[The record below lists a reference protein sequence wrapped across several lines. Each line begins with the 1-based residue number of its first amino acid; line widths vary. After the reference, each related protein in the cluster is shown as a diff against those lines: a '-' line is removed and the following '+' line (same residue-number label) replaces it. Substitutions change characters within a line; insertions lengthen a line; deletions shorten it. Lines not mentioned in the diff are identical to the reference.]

1 MFPEPKLNKLEPP
14 NRNRIL
20 YFTLKTQFK
29 LIKFMKETLE
39 GHFCGADDEHNI
51 DYPKKTTLFEFAKQL
66 NATAEQKG
74 KVEDKNGEKH
84 FSVSTYHDMID
95 DVSQKLKIGFE
106 QYIMA
111 KEGEI
116 NKLKKELAKEK
127 SISDSLL
134 SNNLQLVQNLD
145 EAKEENKV
153 LSQSLDKVQAGYR
166 QLSHSLREVQSE
178 NKQLAQKLDKVQSEK
193 QQLAHDSEATQAEN
207 RQLAYKLYQA
217 QESNKLLA
225 KNSEDI
231 LKANQQ
237 LAQKLDEAQ
246 TENQQLAHDLGEAQ
260 TKSKELARGQGEA
273 LAECSMLEYKL
284 EEAQAENQKLSK
296 KLDDARFD
304 IGRQNIAIGHL
315 KKKAERKDDAMQ
327 ADTSEVKE
335 KIAREMIDSGIRF
348 VKDMKTAID
357 DSQTFKCM
365 GLLNHMTDD
374 CFGKHEP
381 IHRELKDMIQGIFG
395 SREQVA
401 KEQNEPRPNNIRV
414 EKGGVYNAEVHHQD
428 IHPKVDKRDSLP
440 EADLP
445 GSLPEADLMDSLP
458 RHKRRRFRLEGEDYE

>member
-1 MFPEPKLNKLEPP
+1 MREVFEGDHSLN
-14 NRNRIL
+14 
-20 YFTLKTQFK
+20 Y
-29 LIKFMKETLE
+29 
-39 GHFCGADDEHNI
+39 GADDEHYI
-51 DYPKKTTLFEFAKQL
+51 VYPKVKTLYELCKEKNTTAKM
-66 NATAEQKG
+66 QKE
-74 KVEDKNGEKH
+74 KVEDKKGEKQI
-84 FSVSTYHDMID
+84 SVSTYLGMID

-111 KEGEI
+111 KEEEI
-116 NKLKKELAKEK
+116 RKLNEKLASKQR
-127 SISDSLL
+127 ISDSLI
-134 SNNLQLVQNLD
+134 SENQQLVQNLD
-145 EAKEENKV
+145 EAKKENKQ
-153 LSQSLDKVQAGYR
+153 LSQSLDKVQAGNR
-166 QLSHSLREVQSE
+166 QLAHRLREVQSE
-178 NKQLAQKLDKVQSEK
+178 KQQLAQKLDKVQSEK

-237 LAQKLDEAQ
+237 LAQKLDETQKA
-246 TENQQLAHDLGEAQ
+246 NQQLAHDLGEAQ
-260 TKSKELARGQGEA
+260 TKNKELARGQGEA
-273 LAECSMLEYKL
+273 MAECSMLEYKL
-284 EEAQAENQKLSK
+284 EETQAENQKLSK
-296 KLDDARFD
+296 KLDEARDEISCKD
-304 IGRQNIAIGHL
+304 ITIRRM
-315 KKKAERKDDAMQ
+315 KKDAERKDTAMQ
-327 ADTSEVKE
+327 VDVSEVKE

-374 CFGKHEP
+374 CFGKHES

-428 IHPKVDKRDSLP
+428 IHPKMDKRDSLP
-440 EADLP
+440 EADLR

-458 RHKRRRFRLEGEDYE
+458 RYKRRRFRLEGDDYEWR

>member
-1 MFPEPKLNKLEPP
+1 MREVFEGDHSLN
-14 NRNRIL
+14 
-20 YFTLKTQFK
+20 Y
-29 LIKFMKETLE
+29 
-39 GHFCGADDEHNI
+39 GADDEHYI
-51 DYPKKTTLFEFAKQL
+51 VYPKVKILSELYKKKNT
-66 NATAEQKG
+66 TAEKQKE
-74 KVEDKNGEKH
+74 KVEDEKGEKQI
-84 FSVSTYHDMID
+84 SVSTYLGMID
-95 DVSQKLKIGFE
+95 DVSQKLKIGFG

-111 KEGEI
+111 KEEEI
-116 NKLKKELAKEK
+116 RKLNEKLASKQR
-127 SISDSLL
+127 ISDSLI
-134 SNNLQLVQNLD
+134 SENQQLVQNLD
-145 EAKEENKV
+145 EAKK
-153 LSQSLDKVQAGYR
+153 
-166 QLSHSLREVQSE
+166 E
-178 NKQLAQKLDKVQSEK
+178 NKQLARKLDKVQSEK
-193 QQLAHDSEATQAEN
+193 QQLAHDLEATQAEN

-273 LAECSMLEYKL
+273 MAECSMLEYKL

-296 KLDDARFD
+296 KLDEARD
-304 IGRQNIAIGHL
+304 EISSKDIAIRRM
-315 KKKAERKDDAMQ
+315 KKEAERKAEAMA

-335 KIAREMIDSGIRF
+335 AFAREMIDSGIRF

-401 KEQNEPRPNNIRV
+401 KEQNEPRPNNVTV

-428 IHPKVDKRDSLP
+428 IHHEVDQPDFLPKGYHPLSLSEVDQLI
-440 EADLP
+440 
-445 GSLPEADLMDSLP
+445 SLP
-458 RHKRRRFRLEGEDYE
+458 RHKRKRLGLEGEDYEWK

>member
-1 MFPEPKLNKLEPP
+1 MREVFEGDHSLN
-14 NRNRIL
+14 
-20 YFTLKTQFK
+20 Y
-29 LIKFMKETLE
+29 
-39 GHFCGADDEHNI
+39 GADDEHYI
-51 DYPKKTTLFEFAKQL
+51 VYPKVKILSELYKKKNT
-66 NATAEQKG
+66 TAEKQKE
-74 KVEDKNGEKH
+74 KVEDEKGEKQV
-84 FSVSTYHDMID
+84 SVSTYHDMID

-116 NKLKKELAKEK
+116 SKLKKELAKEK

-134 SNNLQLVQNLD
+134 SNNLQLVQDLD
-145 EAKEENKV
+145 EAKEENKD

-178 NKQLAQKLDKVQSEK
+178 KQQLTQNLDEVKAKNKQLT
-193 QQLAHDSEATQAEN
+193 HDSEATQAEN

-217 QESNKLLA
+217 QESNK
-225 KNSEDI
+225 
-231 LKANQQ
+231 Q
-237 LAQKLDEAQ
+237 LAQNLNQAQKSKSQLAHDLDEAQ
-246 TENQQLAHDLGEAQ
+246 KENQQLAHDLGEAQ

-273 LAECSMLEYKL
+273 MAECSMLEFKL

-296 KLDDARFD
+296 KLDEARDEISCKD
-304 IGRQNIAIGHL
+304 ITIRRM
-315 KKKAERKDDAMQ
+315 KKDAERKDTAMQ
-327 ADTSEVKE
+327 VDVSEVKE
-335 KIAREMIDSGIRF
+335 KFAREMIDSGIRF

-374 CFGKHEP
+374 CFGKHEA
-381 IHRELKDMIQGIFG
+381 IHSELKDMIQGIFG

-428 IHPKVDKRDSLP
+428 IHHEVDQPDFLPKGYHPLSLSEVDQLI
-440 EADLP
+440 
-445 GSLPEADLMDSLP
+445 SLP
-458 RHKRRRFRLEGEDYE
+458 RHKRRRFRLEGEDYEWK

>member
-1 MFPEPKLNKLEPP
+1 MREVFEGDHSLN
-14 NRNRIL
+14 
-20 YFTLKTQFK
+20 Y
-29 LIKFMKETLE
+29 
-39 GHFCGADDEHNI
+39 GADDEHYI
-51 DYPKKTTLFEFAKQL
+51 VYPKVKILSELYKKKNT
-66 NATAEQKG
+66 TAEKQKE
-74 KVEDKNGEKH
+74 KVEDEKGEKQV
-84 FSVSTYHDMID
+84 SVSTYHDMID

-116 NKLKKELAKEK
+116 SKLKKELAKEK

-134 SNNLQLVQNLD
+134 SNNLQLVQDLD
-145 EAKEENKV
+145 EAKEENKD
-153 LSQSLDKVQAGYR
+153 LSQSLDKVQAGNR
-166 QLSHSLREVQSE
+166 QLAHRLRE
-178 NKQLAQKLDKVQSEK
+178 VQSEK
-193 QQLAHDSEATQAEN
+193 QQLTQNLDEVKAKNKQLTHDSEATQAEN

-217 QESNKLLA
+217 QESNK
-225 KNSEDI
+225 
-231 LKANQQ
+231 Q
-237 LAQKLDEAQ
+237 LAQNLNQAQKSKSQLAHDLDEAQ
-246 TENQQLAHDLGEAQ
+246 KENQQLAHDLGEAQ

-273 LAECSMLEYKL
+273 MAECSMLEFKL

-296 KLDDARFD
+296 KLDEARDEISCKD
-304 IGRQNIAIGHL
+304 ITIRRM
-315 KKKAERKDDAMQ
+315 KKDAERKDTAMQ

-374 CFGKHEP
+374 CFGKHES

-428 IHPKVDKRDSLP
+428 IHHEVDQPDFLPKGYHPLSLSEVDQLI
-440 EADLP
+440 
-445 GSLPEADLMDSLP
+445 SLP
-458 RHKRRRFRLEGEDYE
+458 RHKRKRLGLEGEDYE

>member
-1 MFPEPKLNKLEPP
+1 MREVFEGDHSLN
-14 NRNRIL
+14 
-20 YFTLKTQFK
+20 Y
-29 LIKFMKETLE
+29 
-39 GHFCGADDEHNI
+39 GADDEHYI
-51 DYPKKTTLFEFAKQL
+51 VYPKEKTLFEFAKQL
-66 NATAEQKG
+66 NATAEQKEKG
-74 KVEDKNGEKH
+74 EDEKGEKQI
-84 FSVSTYHDMID
+84 SVSTYLGMID

-111 KEGEI
+111 KEEEI
-116 NKLKKELAKEK
+116 RKLNEKLASKQR
-127 SISDSLL
+127 ISDSLI
-134 SNNLQLVQNLD
+134 SENQQLVQNLD
-145 EAKEENKV
+145 EAKK
-153 LSQSLDKVQAGYR
+153 
-166 QLSHSLREVQSE
+166 E
-178 NKQLAQKLDKVQSEK
+178 NKQLARKLDKVQSEK
-193 QQLAHDSEATQAEN
+193 QQLAHDLEATQAEN

-374 CFGKHEP
+374 CFGKHES

-401 KEQNEPRPNNIRV
+401 KELNEPRPNNIRV

-428 IHPKVDKRDSLP
+428 IHHEVDQPDFLPKGYHPLSLSEVDQLI
-440 EADLP
+440 
-445 GSLPEADLMDSLP
+445 SLP
-458 RHKRRRFRLEGEDYE
+458 RHKRKRLGLEGEDYEWK

>member
-1 MFPEPKLNKLEPP
+1 MNVFFD
-14 NRNRIL
+14 RDHSL
-20 YFTLKTQFK
+20 YY
-29 LIKFMKETLE
+29 
-39 GHFCGADDEHNI
+39 GADEEQESYI
-51 DYPKKTTLFEFAKQL
+51 TRGLSG
-66 NATAEQKG
+66 AELANLENPALER
-74 KVEDKNGEKH
+74 KVKVDKNGKKH
-84 FSVSTYHDMID
+84 FSVSTYIDMID

-106 QYIMA
+106 QYKKA
-111 KEGEI
+111 KEEEI
-116 NKLKKELAKEK
+116 RKLKNELAAEKLFSDGVHKE
-127 SISDSLL
+127 
-134 SNNLQLVQNLD
+134 NQMLVQNLHKAKAENQQLTQNLD
-145 EAKEENKV
+145 EVKAK
-153 LSQSLDKVQAGYR
+153 
-166 QLSHSLREVQSE
+166 
-178 NKQLAQKLDKVQSEK
+178 NKQLT
-193 QQLAHDSEATQAEN
+193 HDSEATQAEN

-217 QESNKLLA
+217 QKSK
-225 KNSEDI
+225 S
-231 LKANQQ
+231 Q
-237 LAQKLDEAQ
+237 LAHDLDEAQ
-246 TENQQLAHDLGEAQ
+246 KANQQLAHDLGEAQ

-296 KLDDARFD
+296 KLDEARDEISCKD
-304 IGRQNIAIGHL
+304 ITIRRM
-315 KKKAERKDDAMQ
+315 KKDAERKAAAMQ
-327 ADTSEVKE
+327 VDISEVKE
-335 KIAREMIDSGIRF
+335 EFAREMIDSGIRF

-374 CFGKHEP
+374 CFGKHES

-440 EADLP
+440 EADLS

-458 RHKRRRFRLEGEDYE
+458 RHKRRRFRLEGEDYEWK

>member
-1 MFPEPKLNKLEPP
+1 
-14 NRNRIL
+14 
-20 YFTLKTQFK
+20 
-29 LIKFMKETLE
+29 MKETLE

-51 DYPKKTTLFEFAKQL
+51 VYPKKTTLFELLKQENPAL
-66 NATAEQKG
+66 ERPV
-74 KVEDKNGEKH
+74 KVDKNGKKH
-84 FSVSTYHDMID
+84 FSVSTYIDMID
-95 DVSQKLKIGFE
+95 DASQKLKIGFE
-106 QYIMA
+106 QYLKA
-111 KEGEI
+111 KEDEI
-116 NKLKKELAKEK
+116 SKLKNELAAEK
-127 SISDSLL
+127 LFSDGVHKD
-134 SNNLQLVQNLD
+134 NQMLVQNLHKAKAENQQLTQNLD
-145 EAKEENKV
+145 EVKAK
-153 LSQSLDKVQAGYR
+153 
-166 QLSHSLREVQSE
+166 
-178 NKQLAQKLDKVQSEK
+178 NKQLT
-193 QQLAHDSEATQAEN
+193 HDSEATQAEN

-217 QESNKLLA
+217 QESNKQLTQNL
-225 KNSEDI
+225 
-231 LKANQQ
+231 NQAQKSKSQ
-237 LAQKLDEAQ
+237 LAHDLDEAQ
-246 TENQQLAHDLGEAQ
+246 KANQQLAHDLGEAQ

-315 KKKAERKDDAMQ
+315 KKKAERKDTAMQ

-401 KEQNEPRPNNIRV
+401 KEQNEPRPNNVTV

-428 IHPKVDKRDSLP
+428 IHHEVDQPDFLPKGYHPLSLSEVDQLI
-440 EADLP
+440 
-445 GSLPEADLMDSLP
+445 SLP
-458 RHKRRRFRLEGEDYE
+458 RHKRKRLGLEGEDYE

>member
-1 MFPEPKLNKLEPP
+1 MREVFEGDHSLN
-14 NRNRIL
+14 
-20 YFTLKTQFK
+20 Y
-29 LIKFMKETLE
+29 
-39 GHFCGADDEHNI
+39 GADDEHYI
-51 DYPKKTTLFEFAKQL
+51 VYPKVKILSELYKKKNT
-66 NATAEQKG
+66 TAEKQKE
-74 KVEDKNGEKH
+74 KVEDEKGEKQV
-84 FSVSTYHDMID
+84 SVSTYHDMID

-116 NKLKKELAKEK
+116 SKLKKELASKQR
-127 SISDSLL
+127 ISDSLI
-134 SNNLQLVQNLD
+134 SENQQLVQNLD
-145 EAKEENKV
+145 EAKK
-153 LSQSLDKVQAGYR
+153 
-166 QLSHSLREVQSE
+166 E
-178 NKQLAQKLDKVQSEK
+178 NKQLARKLDKVQSEK
-193 QQLAHDSEATQAEN
+193 QQLAHDLEATQAEN

-217 QESNKLLA
+217 QESNK
-225 KNSEDI
+225 
-231 LKANQQ
+231 Q
-237 LAQKLDEAQ
+237 LAQNLDK
-246 TENQQLAHDLGEAQ
+246 TLKSKCQLAHDLGEAQ

-273 LAECSMLEYKL
+273 MAECSMLEYKL
-284 EEAQAENQKLSK
+284 EETQAENQKLSK
-296 KLDDARFD
+296 KLDEARDEISCKD
-304 IGRQNIAIGHL
+304 ITIRRME
-315 KKKAERKDDAMQ
+315 KDAERKDTAMQ

-374 CFGKHEP
+374 CFGKHEA
-381 IHRELKDMIQGIFG
+381 IHSELKDMIQGIFG

-401 KEQNEPRPNNIRV
+401 KEQNEPRPNNVTV

-445 GSLPEADLMDSLP
+445 DSLP
-458 RHKRRRFRLEGEDYE
+458 DVDMKDSLSRYKRRRFRLEGDDYEWR

>member
-1 MFPEPKLNKLEPP
+1 
-14 NRNRIL
+14 
-20 YFTLKTQFK
+20 
-29 LIKFMKETLE
+29 
-39 GHFCGADDEHNI
+39 
-51 DYPKKTTLFEFAKQL
+51 
-66 NATAEQKG
+66 
-74 KVEDKNGEKH
+74 
-84 FSVSTYHDMID
+84 MIND
-95 DVSQKLKIGFE
+95 ASQKLKIGFE
-106 QYIMA
+106 QYLKA
-111 KEGEI
+111 KEDEI
-116 NKLKKELAKEK
+116 SKLKNELAAEKLFSDGVHKE
-127 SISDSLL
+127 
-134 SNNLQLVQNLD
+134 NQMLVQNLHKAKAENQQLAQNLD
-145 EAKEENKV
+145 EVKAK
-153 LSQSLDKVQAGYR
+153 
-166 QLSHSLREVQSE
+166 
-178 NKQLAQKLDKVQSEK
+178 NKQLA
-193 QQLAHDSEATQAEN
+193 HDLEATQAEN

-374 CFGKHEP
+374 CFGKHES

-401 KEQNEPRPNNIRV
+401 KEQNEPRPNNVTV

-428 IHPKVDKRDSLP
+428 IHPKVDQRDFLLKADHPLSLSEVDKAFSLSRYKR
-440 EADLP
+440 
-445 GSLPEADLMDSLP
+445 
-458 RHKRRRFRLEGEDYE
+458 KRLGLEGEDYEWK

>member
-1 MFPEPKLNKLEPP
+1 MREVFEGDHSLN
-14 NRNRIL
+14 
-20 YFTLKTQFK
+20 Y
-29 LIKFMKETLE
+29 
-39 GHFCGADDEHNI
+39 GADDEHYI
-51 DYPKKTTLFEFAKQL
+51 VYPKVKTLYELCKEKNTTAKM
-66 NATAEQKG
+66 QKE
-74 KVEDKNGEKH
+74 KVEDKKGEKQI
-84 FSVSTYHDMID
+84 SVSTYLGMID

-111 KEGEI
+111 KEEEI
-116 NKLKKELAKEK
+116 RKLNEKLASKQR
-127 SISDSLL
+127 ISDSLI
-134 SNNLQLVQNLD
+134 SENQQLVQNLD
-145 EAKEENKV
+145 EAKKENKQ
-153 LSQSLDKVQAGYR
+153 LSQSLDKVQAGNR
-166 QLSHSLREVQSE
+166 QLAHRLREVQSE
-178 NKQLAQKLDKVQSEK
+178 KQQLAQKLDKVQSEK

-237 LAQKLDEAQ
+237 LAQKLDETQKA
-246 TENQQLAHDLGEAQ
+246 NQQLAHDLGEAQ
-260 TKSKELARGQGEA
+260 TKNKELARGQGEA
-273 LAECSMLEYKL
+273 MAECSMLEYKL
-284 EEAQAENQKLSK
+284 EETQAENQKLSK
-296 KLDDARFD
+296 KLDEARDEISCKD
-304 IGRQNIAIGHL
+304 ITIRRM
-315 KKKAERKDDAMQ
+315 KKDAERKDTAMQ
-327 ADTSEVKE
+327 VDVSEVKE
-335 KIAREMIDSGIRF
+335 KFAREMIDSGIRF

-374 CFGKHEP
+374 CFGKHES

-428 IHPKVDKRDSLP
+428 IHPKKDKRDSLP

-458 RHKRRRFRLEGEDYE
+458 RYKRRRFRLEGDDYEWR

>member
-1 MFPEPKLNKLEPP
+1 
-14 NRNRIL
+14 
-20 YFTLKTQFK
+20 
-29 LIKFMKETLE
+29 MKETLE
-39 GHFCGADDEHNI
+39 GHFCGADDEHYFV
-51 DYPKKTTLFEFAKQL
+51 YPKEKTLSDLYKKKNT
-66 NATAEQKG
+66 TAEKQKEKLEDEEG
-74 KVEDKNGEKH
+74 KKH
-84 FSVSTYHDMID
+84 SSVCTYIDMIND
-95 DVSQKLKIGFE
+95 ASQKLKIGFE
-106 QYIMA
+106 QYLKA
-111 KEGEI
+111 KEDEI
-116 NKLKKELAKEK
+116 SKLKKELAKEK

-134 SNNLQLVQNLD
+134 SNNLQLVLDLD
-145 EAKEENKV
+145 EAKKENKQQA
-153 LSQSLDKVQAGYR
+153 LKLDKVQ
-166 QLSHSLREVQSE
+166 SE
-178 NKQLAQKLDKVQSEK
+178 KLQLAQSLDKVQSEK
-193 QQLAHDSEATQAEN
+193 QQLEHRLREVQSEKQQLAHDLEATQAEN

-217 QESNKLLA
+217 QESNKQLA
-225 KNSEDI
+225 QNREDI

-237 LAQKLDEAQ
+237 LAQQLDEVQ

-273 LAECSMLEYKL
+273 LAECCMLEYKL

-374 CFGKHEP
+374 CFGKHES

-401 KEQNEPRPNNIRV
+401 KEQNEPRPNNVTV

-428 IHPKVDKRDSLP
+428 IHHEVDQRDFLLKADHPLSLSEVDKAFSL
-440 EADLP
+440 
-445 GSLPEADLMDSLP
+445 S
-458 RHKRRRFRLEGEDYE
+458 RYKRKRLGLEGDDYEWR